1 MPHLATRPCP
11 LCPRG
16 GGSVSRARQLVYPCG
31 HAFRACCVIRILRV
45 SLDCPLCHDPASVI
59 DLREAVRARV

>member
-1 MPHLATRPCP
+1 MPTECP

-16 GGSVSRARQLVYPCG
+16 GGPVSRARRLVYPCG

-45 SLDCPLCHDPASVI
+45 SIECPRCGDPTSVI
-59 DLREAVRARV
+59 GLCEAVRAE